1 MKKTMALFL
10 LLLLLMT
17 GCFAQKK
24 PAMTDD
30 SMMDH
35 AYESKEEAVEIL
47 RSLDYYFD
55 DFSRYA
61 LDYKT
66 DQKDA
71 TLQDYMDFA
80 IQQMEEFS
88 EDEKNAIDALL
99 AEINADAE
107 KAGITLPALDRITFV
122 KTTQLEECGSLAYT
136 HGTMIFFGDNFL
148 DQIESNHD
156 YAKEIMWHEIFHC
169 LTRNNPEFRKD
180 MYSIIHFTVN
190 DTDYGVPEVLKDS
203 YIPNPDVEHHD
214 AYASFN
220 INGEMKDCYLVFYAT
235 KPYEKKGDVF
245 FDCMGIALVPIDGS
259 NTFYP
264 SDQCSNMND
273 VMGSNTGYL
282 IDPEECMADNFRFAM
297 TYGRDGKEYQSPEII
312 DAILSYLEKK

>member
-1 MKKTMALFL
+1 MKKTMTLFL
-10 LLLLLMT
+10 LLLLIMT
-17 GCFAQKK
+17 GCSSQKEPAVTDELTINHTFA
-24 PAMTDD
+24 
-30 SMMDH
+30 
-35 AYESKEEAVEIL
+35 SKEEAVEIL
-47 RSLDYYFD
+47 KSLDYYFD
-55 DFSRYA
+55 SYSRYA

-66 DQKDA
+66 DKKDA
-71 TLQDYMDFA
+71 TLQDQMDFA
-80 IQQMEEFS
+80 IQQMDEFS
-88 EDEKNAIDALL
+88 EDEKIKIDALL
-99 AEINADAE
+99 AEMTADAQE
-107 KAGITLPALDRITFV
+107 AGVTLPALDNITFV
-122 KTTQLEECGSLAYT
+122 KTTQLEECGSHAYT
-136 HGTMIFFGDNFL
+136 HGTMIFFGDSLL
-148 DQIESNHD
+148 DSFESNRD
-156 YAKEIMWHEIFHC
+156 YAKEIIWHEIFHC
-169 LTRNNPEFRKD
+169 LTRNNPDFRKD

-220 INGEMKDCYLVFYAT
+220 INGEMKDCYLVFYAS

-245 FDCMGIALVPIDGS
+245 FECMGIALVPTDGS
-259 NTFYP
+259 NTFYT
-264 SDQCSNMND
+264 SDQCSNMNE